1 MNRNRLKQNLNLVVE
16 SGEKFWYVLATW
28 GDNGL
33 IAVPTAETISEINQ
47 IRSKNDPEYESGE
60 NEYRRIIVL
69 ADDSD
74 DQDGSGPISNW
85 MISDQKYRDGW
96 VLDYFG
102 IDYDPETWE
111 PIPGSKKL
119 ETSAMNFLARTI
131 DGEYP
136 SAWESPAGSG
146 KYVASE
152 GGYFFEVVRDE
163 TQEDP
168 KPFLRWDVFQI
179 RLDYAIPADYPRNNT

>member
-1 MNRNRLKQNLNLVVE
+1 MNRNRLKQNLNSFVE
-16 SGEKFWYVLATW
+16 SGEKFWYVLATY
-28 GDNGL
+28 GEDGL

-47 IRSKNDPEYESGE
+47 IRSKNDPEYETGK

-69 ADDSD
+69 DDDSED
-74 DQDGSGPISNW
+74 W
-85 MISDQKYRDGW
+85 LISDQKYRDGW
-96 VLDYFG
+96 VLDYFAV
-102 IDYDPETWE
+102 DYDPETWE

-131 DGEYP
+131 AGEYP
-136 SAWESPAGSG
+136 SAWESPAGSR

-168 KPFLRWDVFQI
+168 KPFLRWDGFQV
-179 RLDYAIPADYPRNNT
+179 RLDYAIVDDYPRNNT